1 MQNKEDKD
9 DNIITQSV
17 EISDLSSSPPQQQ
30 PPSYGDLAEIDES
43 AGATTLSQEDMAK
56 IFKGRNLAFVS
67 TLSSDGSPHITPVW
81 ADVENGTILI
91 NTSVVTAKYKHML
104 KNPTVAISAVEQ
116 YNPYNM
122 VSIKGKVIEHT
133 TEGADEHLKK
143 LAKKYLGVGKYY
155 YRQPKNKRVIL
166 KIRPEKVMGLSL
178 HPAFYFL
185 GYSPWNS
192 ATPQAKDNSQSS

>member
-1 MQNKEDKD
+1 MQNKEDKN
-9 DNIITQSV
+9 DNTITQSV
-17 EISDLSSSPPQQQ
+17 EISDSSPPLQQ
-30 PPSYGDLAEIDES
+30 PLFGDLREIDES
-43 AGATTLSQEDMAK
+43 TGATTLSQEDMTK

-81 ADVENGTILI
+81 ADIENGTILI
-91 NTSVVTAKYKHML
+91 NTSVVTAKYRHIL
-104 KNPTVAISAVEQ
+104 KNSTIAISAVEQ

-133 TEGADEHLKK
+133 TDGADEHLKK

-192 ATPQAKDNSQSS
+192 AASQTKDNNQSPS